1 MVRLEDIHTLVC
13 DGYNDGQ
20 EGHWGYEW
28 MCGIGMRH
36 LVSLY
41 YNNLYFSLFNR
52 CYILRGISST
62 YHMSTAANKGRSVLF
77 MHSGQGRAVAS
88 AVPGLQ

>member
-1 MVRLEDIHTLVC
+1 MLYYVQNDFVDVGTLTPVVRLEDIHTLVC

-41 YNNLYFSLFNR
+41 YNNLYFSLFNMMLYTER
-52 CYILRGISST
+52 YLLHIS
-62 YHMSTAANKGRSVLF
+62 YVHCC
-77 MHSGQGRAVAS
+77 
-88 AVPGLQ
+88 

>member
-28 MCGIGMRH
+28 MCGLWNETLG
-36 LVSLY
+36 
-41 YNNLYFSLFNR
+41 F
-52 CYILRGISST
+52 T
-62 YHMSTAANKGRSVLF
+62 VL
-77 MHSGQGRAVAS
+77 
-88 AVPGLQ
+88 